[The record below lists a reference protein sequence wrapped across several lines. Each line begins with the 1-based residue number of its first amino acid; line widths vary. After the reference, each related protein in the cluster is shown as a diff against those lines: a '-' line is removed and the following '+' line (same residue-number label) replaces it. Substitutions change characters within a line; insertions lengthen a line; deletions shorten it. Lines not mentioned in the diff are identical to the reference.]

1 MTTSSPNSRQA
12 LAPHFALIGVQI
24 LFGTWPVFGK
34 LVLSVMSPQILVACR
49 VTGAAIVLML
59 VQRRIT
65 PLLKMPFAD
74 LVWLVLCSVI
84 GVVGNQFFFVKG
96 LSLTTAINAT
106 LLGTTI
112 PVFALFASILLGYDQ
127 ISLKRVLGIV
137 VAMIG
142 VVYLLDPQR
151 ADFSSHTTAGNAL
164 IVCNSFL
171 YGIYI
176 VISKRLFE
184 RYGALNVITWIFLIG
199 AVIALPVGAYVAR
212 GEHFENINGSI
223 WLAVVFIILFPTVG
237 AYYLNAWALTKVS
250 PGIVAVYIYL
260 QPLIA
265 FGLAPLLLHE
275 RWQSRTI
282 VAALLIFSG
291 VAIVSRRVR
300 TQAFRDITEHPDAL
314 AR

>member
-1 MTTSSPNSRQA
+1 MKNYAPNARPT
-12 LAPHFALIGVQI
+12 LKPHLALIGVQI

-34 LVLSVMSPQILVACR
+34 LVLGVMAPLTLVGCR
-49 VTGAAIVLML
+49 VTGAAIVLMIL
-59 VQRRIT
+59 QRRLT

-74 LVWLVLCSVI
+74 LAWLALCSVI
-84 GVVGNQFFFVKG
+84 GVVGNQFLFVKG

-106 LLGTTI
+106 LLSTTI
-112 PVFALFASILLGYDQ
+112 PVFALFASILLGYDR
-127 ISLKRVLGIV
+127 ISVKRILGIIL
-137 VAMIG
+137 AMIG
-142 VVYLLDPQR
+142 VIYLLDPHR
-151 ADFSSHTTAGNAL
+151 ADFSAHTTIGNIL

-171 YGIYI
+171 YGVYI

-199 AVIALPVGAYVAR
+199 AAIAVPVGAYGIR
-212 GEHFENINGSI
+212 SEHFENVSGTI
-223 WLAVVFIILFPTVG
+223 WLAVLFIILFPTVG

-265 FGLAPLLLHE
+265 FGLAPLLLQE
-275 RWQSRTI
+275 KWQSRTI

-291 VAIVSRRVR
+291 VAVVSRRVR
-300 TQAFRDITEHPDAL
+300 TQAYRDITEHPDAL